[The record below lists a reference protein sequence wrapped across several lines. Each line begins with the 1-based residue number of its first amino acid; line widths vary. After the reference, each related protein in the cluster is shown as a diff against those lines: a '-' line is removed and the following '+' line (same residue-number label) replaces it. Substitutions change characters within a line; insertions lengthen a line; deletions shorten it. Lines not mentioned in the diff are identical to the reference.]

1 MRRTTKLRGKYI
13 EDFTLDDIEKLSR
26 TELSVFYILLLLL
39 LLDEIDKL
47 VSEDKELK
55 QAKDL
60 LFKFIR

>member
-26 TELSVFYILLLLL
+26 TELSVFYILLQLL

-60 LFKFIR
+60 LFKFIS

>member
-13 EDFTLDDIEKLSR
+13 EDFTLDDIEKLSQ
-26 TELSVFYILLLLL
+26 TELSVFYILLQLL

>member
-26 TELSVFYILLLLL
+26 TELSVFYILLQLL